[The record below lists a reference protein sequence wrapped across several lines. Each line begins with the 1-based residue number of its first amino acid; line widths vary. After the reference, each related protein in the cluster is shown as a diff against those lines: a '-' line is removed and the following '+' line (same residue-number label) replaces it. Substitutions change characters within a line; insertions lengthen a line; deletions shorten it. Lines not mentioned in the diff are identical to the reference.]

1 MKKITNVFLT
11 LVLLILSYYT
21 KAQVISIPDS
31 NFKAKLLSA
40 NNNNGIAY
48 DALNRSIKIDI
59 NGDSEIQTSE
69 ALRVYWL
76 SVRGS
81 SINSLSGIS
90 SFTNIKYLDCS
101 INQLSSLD
109 VSNLSNLN
117 ELECRNNQIVD
128 LNINNLINLKSIV
141 CAGNKLTNLNLSSL
155 ANLEGIYCSYNL
167 IASMN
172 LNGLTKLQYIDCA
185 GNNFTQLEIKDLPK
199 LQNLFCADNKQ
210 LQSLQLSNLPVLG
223 NLYCHLCSQLIELS
237 MTNLPKLS
245 NLDCFNCSLQAL
257 NLSNLI
263 ALERI
268 NCSNNQISDI
278 DISSLLN
285 LQDFNCS
292 NNQLSSLN
300 VSNLIKLTTLRCA
313 DNLLTSL
320 DVHNLKDLITLYC
333 PNNLLNTIN
342 VTGLNIL
349 ENLYFA
355 NNQMTNID
363 LSSLSNLLE
372 LSCSSNLFTTLNT
385 DGINNL
391 QELDCSHNQLTQLNV
406 TGLTYLNKLTCNH
419 NNLNQLITD
428 SLRYLSYIYINN
440 NNLESLDIS
449 TLNNLSEIVC
459 SENKLTNLNVSSLT
473 YLVALDCNNN
483 DLTSLDMTNLNRL
496 SRLNCSNNKLNSIYI
511 INTYLDISN
520 FDFNTNPNL
529 RFICADDYN
538 ISALIQKS
546 NTYGYSNII
555 INSLCSTTLYGT
567 HYSLNGN
574 IKLDNDNNG
583 CSSSDPIFP
592 NAKISIVNAIDS
604 GYAIAD
610 SAGNFAMELDSGS
623 YVITPIFNNN
633 YFVCSPISR
642 AVNFPEDT
650 ISQQFCIT
658 PNGTHHDV
666 SITVIP
672 IRAARPGFSDAT
684 YKIVFKNKGNQI
696 ESGTI
701 LFKYDE
707 NKQDFISAS
716 TTPISIASG
725 ELTFAFSNLQIFETR
740 EIIVTMRTNA
750 PTDNPAVNAGD
761 VLNVQVATTLDN
773 GVRDEYIKD
782 NFKNIKQTVVG
793 SIDPNDKTCL
803 EGKIATPDIIGDFVN
818 YLIRF
823 ENTGTA
829 NAENVVVTDFIDL
842 AKFDISSLELTST
855 SHSCKTLISNGNKV
869 QFVFDNINLPYT
881 DPNKYGYV
889 AFKIKTKPTL
899 VIGDSLKNTADIYFD
914 YNLPIKTNTASTRI
928 DNIILGTKN
937 TTTKEGSLSVY
948 PNPSSGN
955 FIINFEAKGIFPL
968 NVKIIDLKGSTVFE
982 KNVNHAEKS
991 NIIVDANNLPNG
1003 VYLINMNSEK
1013 ENWVQKL
1020 MIVK

>member
-245 NLDCFNCSLQAL
+245 NLDCFNCSLQTL

-263 ALERI
+263 AIERI

-278 DISSLLN
+278 DLSSLLN

-292 NNQLSSLN
+292 NNQLSTLN
-300 VSNLIKLTTLRCA
+300 VSNLIKLSSLRCS

-333 PNNLLNTIN
+333 PNNLLSTIN

-363 LSSLSNLLE
+363 LSSLSNLLK
-372 LSCSSNLFTTLNT
+372 LSCSSNQFTTLNT
-385 DGINNL
+385 NGLNNL
-391 QELDCSHNQLTQLNV
+391 QELDCSHNQLTHLNV
-406 TGLTYLNKLTCNH
+406 TGLTNLNKLTCNH
-419 NNLNQLITD
+419 NNLNQLITGN
-428 SLRYLSYIYINN
+428 LQKLYYIYCNN
-440 NNLESLDIS
+440 NNLESFDIN
-449 TLNNLSEIVC
+449 TTNNLSEIVC
-459 SENKLTNLNVSSLT
+459 SENKLSELNVSSLS
-473 YLVALDCNNN
+473 YLIGLDCNNN
-483 DLTSLDMTNLNRL
+483 DLISLDVSNLNRL

-511 INTYLDISN
+511 INTYLDVSN

-529 RFICADDYN
+529 RFICADDYK
-538 ISALIQKS
+538 ISALKQKS
-546 NTYGYSNII
+546 NTYGYSEII

-574 IKLDNDNNG
+574 IKLDIDNNG

-592 NAKISIVNAIDS
+592 NTKISIVNGIDS

-610 SAGNFAMELDSGS
+610 TAGNFAMDLDSGS
-623 YVITPIFNNN
+623 YVITPKFNNN

-666 SITVIP
+666 SVTLIP
-672 IRAARPGFSDAT
+672 ILDARPGFSDAT
-684 YKIVFKNKGNQI
+684 YLIVLTNKGNQLENATI
-696 ESGTI
+696 SFNYNESV
-701 LFKYDE
+701 
-707 NKQDFISAS
+707 QDYISAVPS
-716 TTPISIASG
+716 PFSELAGQISFSI
-725 ELTFAFSNLQIFETR
+725 SNLQLFETR
-740 EIIVTMRTNA
+740 EILVTMRTNA
-750 PTDNPAVNAGD
+750 PTDVPSVNVGD
-761 VLNVQVATTLDN
+761 VLVLSASVNINADENLD
-773 GVRDEYIKD
+773 D
-782 NFKNIKQTVVG
+782 NTQQIKQTVLG

-803 EGKIATPDIIGDFVN
+803 EGNIATPDIIGDFVN

-855 SHSCKTLISNGNKV
+855 SHSCKTLNSNGNKV

-889 AFKIKTKPTL
+889 AFKIKTKPNL
-899 VIGDSLKNTADIYFD
+899 VIGDSLKNSADIYFD
-914 YNLPIKTNTASTRI
+914 YNLPIKTNTAATRI
-928 DNIILGTKN
+928 DNIILSTKN
-937 TTTKEGSLSVY
+937 ATNKEGSLSVY

-1013 ENWVQKL
+1013 ENWIQKL